1 MDALCPGIFL
11 PHGEIRFHIDPL
23 HTVQRD
29 DIKFASRFVIFDRVS
44 GGNDDPAFRD
54 RVCAESFVLE
64 KLKHGRD
71 QRFRY
76 TVDLINEENPLLAAA
91 FFNRFIDR
99 GDNLAHC
106 VFRDRI
112 FFALIILFHDNGKSY
127 GTLAGVMRDSIGGK
141 TDSTFAGNLFHDGSL
156 ADPGWSDQENRP
168 LADRGHEI
176 LSVCIFACIDLYRVE
191 DFFFGFFDIHGV
203 ILSGYA

>member
-11 PHGEIRFHIDPL
+11 PHGEIGFHIDPF

-29 DIKFASRFVIFDRVS
+29 NVEFAGRFVIFDRVS
-44 GGNDDPAFRD
+44 GGNNDPAFRD
-54 RVCAESFVLE
+54 RMCAESFVLE

-71 QRFRY
+71 QSFRY
-76 TVDLINEENPLLAAA
+76 AVDLINEENPLLAAT

-99 GDNLAHC
+99 GDDLTHRI
-106 VFRDRI
+106 FRDGI
-112 FFALIILFHDNGKSY
+112 FFTLIIFLHDNGKSY
-127 GTLAGVMRDSIGGK
+127 GTLAGVVRDGIGGK
-141 TDSTFAGNLFHDGSL
+141 TDSAFPGNLFHDGSL
-156 ADPGWSDQENRP
+156 ADPGWSDQKNRT

-176 LSVCIFACIDLYRVE
+176 LSVRVFTSVDLYRVE
-191 DFFFGFFDIHGV
+191 NFFFGFFNIHSV